1 MDHERSWVSVTRST
15 AESDPEGLV
24 FRARN
29 GDTRA
34 FERLYRENV
43 DHVHALCL
51 RMTADADRAE
61 ELTQE
66 AFVRA
71 WQRLDSF
78 RGDSRF
84 STWLH
89 RLAANVVKE
98 AWRSSKRRE
107 SRNEV
112 AADLMGLHEHHGDG
126 VPEARIALE
135 RAVAR
140 LPDGARMVFVLY
152 DVEGYKHREIAE
164 MTGTAVGTVK
174 AQLHR
179 ARRLLREE
187 LRT

>member
-1 MDHERSWVSVTRST
+1 MSRESVTRST
-15 AESDPEGLV
+15 ADPEGTVL
-24 FRARN
+24 RAQN
-29 GDTRA
+29 GDVRA

-43 DHVHALCL
+43 DRVYGLCL

-71 WQRLDSF
+71 WERLDSF

-98 AWRSSKRRE
+98 SWRSSDRRA

-112 AADLMGLHEHHGDG
+112 AADRMGLHELHGDG
-126 VPEARIALE
+126 VPETRIALE
-135 RAVAR
+135 RSVAK

-164 MTGTAVGTVK
+164 MTGKAVGTVK

-187 LRT
+187 LRS